1 MGLAQYDAQSS
12 VRGNRFYFSGT
23 SKLRKG
29 QVLCYD
35 LSASKTT
42 GDPNTRLGAQVVD
55 IAASAAN
62 KNAIA
67 GIVDSDAGKTGP
79 CYVELLQP
87 LPGDQFDAETDGTT
101 DIAAGDVLKGD
112 NTLGALIKDASSSI
126 GVTYAKALEAN
137 TLDAAKTVIRC
148 LKV

>member
-12 VRGNRFYFSGT
+12 IRSNRFYFSGT
-23 SKLRKG
+23 TKLRKG
-29 QVLCYD
+29 QSLTYD
-35 LSASKTT
+35 LTATKAAT
-42 GDPNTRLGAQVVD
+42 DPNTRLGVQVVD
-55 IAASAAN
+55 IAAAAGN

-67 GIVDSDAGKTGP
+67 GVVDADAGKTGP

-87 LPGDQFDAETDGTT
+87 IPGDVFDVETDGTT

-112 NTLGALIKDASSSI
+112 NTLGALIKDAGAAI
-126 GVTYAKALEAN
+126 GQTYAKALEAN
-137 TLDAAKTVIRC
+137 TVDAAKTVIRC